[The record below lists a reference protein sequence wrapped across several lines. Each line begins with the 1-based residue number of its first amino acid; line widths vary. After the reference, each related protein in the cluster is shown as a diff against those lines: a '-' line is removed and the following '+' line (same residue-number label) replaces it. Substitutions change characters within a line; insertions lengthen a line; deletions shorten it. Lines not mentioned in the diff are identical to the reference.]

1 VNAAGYVEDVPDD
14 APADDAAA
22 EADAAPASPADG
34 IAVAEAD
41 APLAAPPPTAATDVA
56 VRIGQS
62 DTTPSVD
69 ADGNVAAAKPA
80 TSRT

>member
-1 VNAAGYVEDVPDD
+1 VPAA
-14 APADDAAA
+14 
-22 EADAAPASPADG
+22 PADG
-34 IAVAEAD
+34 IAVAEAG

-56 VRIGQS
+56 VRTGQS
-62 DTTPSVD
+62 DATQSVD